1 MSRKG
6 RTSLLCWWSLQWW
19 RVYIDSFFLQ
29 KEKHLEDKLSIAL
42 ITSLDFPFYM
52 RNWKIMWIYKTV
64 SRTNSELDKLE
75 VFISF
80 FLTFIYEIV
89 TSKFQTIFFLKKKI
103 TCVFLYLYLNYVS
116 WDWAGSRGVTE
127 SFFHWLRAW
136 SHLWI
141 ALIRK
146 IYGINPKF
154 WTNEKCKWIL
164 EEPRDLVSV

>member
-89 TSKFQTIFFLKKKI
+89 TSKFQTIFFFKKKDYMCFPLFI
-103 TCVFLYLYLNYVS
+103 FKLCELRLSRQQRGNRIILPLVKSLISSLNCI
-116 WDWAGSRGVTE
+116 D
-127 SFFHWLRAW
+127 
-136 SHLWI
+136 
-141 ALIRK
+141 
-146 IYGINPKF
+146 
-154 WTNEKCKWIL
+154 
-164 EEPRDLVSV
+164 